1 MFQDSIL
8 QSNNRAS
15 RLEGQIPGIGGAVV
29 AQGQM
34 FNTLGAH
41 EDTKVNVNLED
52 VVLHEQKLAT
62 ILEVSTHPLTE

>member
-1 MFQDSIL
+1 MQ
-8 QSNNRAS
+8 
-15 RLEGQIPGIGGAVV
+15 GIGAAVV

-34 FNTLGAH
+34 FNTLGGQ
-41 EDTKVNVNLED
+41 EDAKVNVNLED